1 VSTDAP
7 LLVAADLDRTL
18 VPNGPEPES
27 PGARDAFARFVASG
41 GVVLAYVSGRDRRLV
56 EEIMAAFDLPAP
68 DFVIGD
74 VGTTVWRVGN
84 GTWDIDA
91 GWRDHLAA
99 RWAGLGSA
107 GIAALLAPMAALT
120 MQEKHKQGEFK
131 VSHYVA
137 ASARRDLLDNEVRR
151 RLDDAG
157 VNANR
162 VWSMDQASNVQ
173 LLDILPAGAD
183 KLAALEYVGE
193 CTGIA
198 GENMLFAGDSG
209 NDIAVLASA
218 LPSVLVAN
226 ALPEVARDALAA
238 SRAAGTT
245 ERLYIAR
252 GGFLGMNGNYA
263 AGILEGI
270 AHFFPERTA
279 ALRRAARAA

>member
-1 VSTDAP
+1 MSTDAA
-7 LLVAADLDRTL
+7 LLVATDLDRTL

-27 PGARDAFARFVASG
+27 PGAREAFARFVASG

-56 EEIMAAFDLPAP
+56 AEIMAAFDLPAP

-74 VGTTVWRVGN
+74 VGTTVWHVGDD
-84 GTWDIDA
+84 TWDIDA
-91 GWRDHLAA
+91 GWRNRLAE

-107 GIAALLAPMAALT
+107 GIAALLAPMTPLT
-120 MQEKHKQGEFK
+120 MQEEHKQGEFK
-131 VSHYVA
+131 VSYYVA
-137 ASARRDLLDNEVRR
+137 ASARRDLLDDEVRR

-162 VWSMDQASNVQ
+162 VWSMDQASNVL

-238 SRAAGTT
+238 SRAAGTAD
-245 ERLYIAR
+245 RLYIAH

-279 ALRRAARAA
+279 ALRKAARAA